1 MAGRESVSY
10 DYLAP
15 PRTDDATADTVSSED
30 AEGET
35 QRCAAA
41 MHPRPGSVC
50 MCKSGCPCI
59 LADLLHVRSRGDFRR
74 APSLASPSRRFAA

>member
-30 AEGET
+30 AEGEM
-35 QRCAAA
+35 QRCADLTVSFSFRFRYN
-41 MHPRPGSVC
+41 P
-50 MCKSGCPCI
+50 
-59 LADLLHVRSRGDFRR
+59 LACHAFASWIYVHVYK
-74 APSLASPSRRFAA
+74 

>member
-35 QRCAAA
+35 QRCAA
-41 MHPRPGSVC
+41 
-50 MCKSGCPCI
+50 
-59 LADLLHVRSRGDFRR
+59 
-74 APSLASPSRRFAA
+74 PSLPFI